1 MWTILL
7 HNNTITVRFTQ
18 SSRRHRVGRRR
29 IVSVMNDEMPRV
41 TVRDDG
47 VVECAWLGPDDRGVV
62 IEVTALVIDGTLLVI
77 HAMPAALRRRP

>member
-1 MWTILL
+1 
-7 HNNTITVRFTQ
+7 
-18 SSRRHRVGRRR
+18 
-29 IVSVMNDEMPRV
+29 MNDELPRI

-47 VVECAWLGPDDRGVV
+47 VVECAWLGPDDRGIV